1 TTKTFGALEFS
12 VSKRVFF
19 VERLNWSPFLWS
31 LSLTASIQEG
41 DLVFLY
47 QDARRNWIARA
58 GEGRF
63 HTHRGYLDLKDLV
76 GLEYGVFVKT
86 SLGQSLAVLKPRLL
100 ELVNSFSRPTQIMY
114 PKDIGYAIYQLGLKD
129 GSPSLGSF
137 SRWWNAGGLHAH
149 RKPIGE
155 TR

>member
-1 TTKTFGALEFS
+1 MTLRGQGARQI
-12 VSKRVFF
+12 KMRVLFRTLKLDT
-19 VERLNWSPFLWS
+19 VLRNP
-31 LSLTASIQEG
+31 SLTVSIQEG

-86 SLGQSLAVLKPRLL
+86 SLGRSLAVFKPRLL
-100 ELVNSFSRPTQIMY
+100 DLVNSFSRPRQIM
-114 PKDIGYAIYQLGLKD
+114 
-129 GSPSLGSF
+129 
-137 SRWWNAGGLHAH
+137 
-149 RKPIGE
+149 
-155 TR
+155 